1 MNQTNQDLLSML
13 DLEVAQI
20 IVKESCNSNLMIA
33 GAIFLI
39 MILCYYFLNETKHKK
54 IIKILKLVEKKP
66 DYQNLLLG
74 SGKIKDW
81 LCYCNKSFAYMTE
94 LEIASYLRN
103 KRMHNLA
110 DFIESSNSLKYQ
122 SMSCENTFNNILV
135 SNAITEIKNI
145 KNGKSVF
152 KNKL

>member
-1 MNQTNQDLLSML
+1 MNMKNQDLLSML
-13 DLEVAQI
+13 DLEAAQI
-20 IVKESCNSNLMIA
+20 IVNQSNNSNFIIT

-39 MILCYYFLNETKHKK
+39 IILCYYFFIETRHKK

-74 SGKIKDW
+74 RGKIKDW

-94 LEIASYLRN
+94 LEIASSLRN

-110 DFIESSNSLKYQ
+110 DFIEASNNLKYQ
-122 SMSCENTFNNILV
+122 YKFCETTFNNILV
-135 SNAITEIKNI
+135 SNAITEIENI